1 MMRYLTVSADYDS
14 TGIKDLN
21 EGELDESH
29 LALNAA
35 LWAKIKKWVN
45 DYQIII
51 PMNNA
56 ERAASDD
63 LISKLD
69 DQGLEICRE
78 ILSHLDD
85 VKVEYYSEGRLRK
98 LQP

>member
-1 MMRYLTVSADYDS
+1 MRYLTVSADYDS
-14 TGIKDLN
+14 TGVKDLN
-21 EGELDESH
+21 EGELDESQ
-29 LALNAA
+29 LPLDSV
-35 LWAKIKKWVN
+35 LWAKIKKWVS

-51 PMNNA
+51 PMDNT
-56 ERAASDD
+56 ERAASDE

-78 ILSHLDD
+78 ILNHLKD